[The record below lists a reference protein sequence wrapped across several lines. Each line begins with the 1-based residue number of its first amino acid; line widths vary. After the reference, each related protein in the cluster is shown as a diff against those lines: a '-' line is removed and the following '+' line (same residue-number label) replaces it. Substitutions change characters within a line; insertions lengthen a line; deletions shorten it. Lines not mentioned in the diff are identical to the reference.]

1 MVLLSLLHL
10 ISYRLKIVFSPRYTR
25 LAPFLPWVTKLV
37 SLFLINLPHQTLCL
51 CGKLKH
57 LQEQVSTI
65 VRFTWHF
72 CICGGK
78 RGKEKV
84 EKWAL
89 MQEPAST
96 TWWSIGRGTC
106 MEVVRNRETHAGRSA
121 AVKMIMASQIMGPHL
136 SSSKSLSNH
145 TALRLQQP
153 TPSSSRVSVE
163 PTRRNC
169 PAAYGAGKAPPST
182 FKYNYSLRWM
192 RLVEG
197 IV

>member
-1 MVLLSLLHL
+1 MKWCLDEMLWLRNQVPNAQVLSFLLLSLLHL

-57 LQEQVSTI
+57 LQEQVKVSTI

-89 MQEPAST
+89 MQEPPST

-106 MEVVRNRETHAGRSA
+106 MEVVRNLEDSRRSQRC
-121 AVKMIMASQIMGPHL
+121 S
-136 SSSKSLSNH
+136 
-145 TALRLQQP
+145 
-153 TPSSSRVSVE
+153 
-163 PTRRNC
+163 
-169 PAAYGAGKAPPST
+169 
-182 FKYNYSLRWM
+182 
-192 RLVEG
+192 
-197 IV
+197 

>member
-1 MVLLSLLHL
+1 MILS
-10 ISYRLKIVFSPRYTR
+10 IRT
-25 LAPFLPWVTKLV
+25 
-37 SLFLINLPHQTLCL
+37 NL
-51 CGKLKH
+51 
-57 LQEQVSTI
+57 STI

-84 EKWAL
+84 ENWAL
-89 MQEPAST
+89 MQEPTSTT

-121 AVKMIMASQIMGPHL
+121 AVKMIMASQITGPHL
-136 SSSKSLSNH
+136 SSSNSLSNH

-169 PAAYGAGKAPPST
+169 PAYRAGKAPPST
-182 FKYNYSLRWM
+182 FKYNYIRLR
-192 RLVEG
+192 
-197 IV
+197 IQ